1 MPWGRTPTL
10 DDVKNRI
17 NQVDKDRLESD
28 VLSGRVEP
36 KIDNMRIGE
45 AREFNLSVLHVD
57 INGFKSLVASLSNQ
71 QKLRFLNTFQ
81 TELTYIIHDY
91 SGMTEK
97 YVGDRVT
104 ALFGIGQS
112 ESEAVQN
119 SIDCAITM
127 HTEIQ
132 YVINSFFKSINLPI
146 FSCSIGIDH
155 GNVWIAKIGMQGD
168 NQLTLVG
175 NAVNIAS
182 QLQELAK
189 PNQILLGG
197 NVYSNLSSTEKNYC
211 YEQNR
216 PDDWDWIWINGRI
229 PYKIYRYG
237 GHWRDYPIV

>member
-1 MPWGRTPTL
+1 MPWRRVPSL

-45 AREFNLSVLHVD
+45 AREFNLSVLHID
-57 INGFKSLVASLSNQ
+57 INGFKKLVSSLSNQ

-91 SGMTEK
+91 SGTTEK

-104 ALFGIGQS
+104 ALFGIGTS
-112 ESEAVQN
+112 EEESVQN

-127 HTEIQ
+127 LTEIK
-132 YVINSFFKSINLPI
+132 YVINPFLESKNLPS

-155 GNVWIAKIGMQGD
+155 GDVWVARIGMQGD

-197 NVYSNLSSTEKNYC
+197 NVYGYLLED
-211 YEQNR
+211 EQKRCREQIR
-216 PDDWDWIWINGRI
+216 PVDWDWIWIASKI
-229 PYKIYRYG
+229 PYRIYQYTG
-237 GHWRDYPIV
+237 FWLEYPI